1 MKFTYRFDL
10 PASAGE
16 AWDKMQDYAAVMKCL
31 PGVEEVSEK
40 EDGYGIQVATGI
52 GPIRLRMSGNVK
64 LEARAAERFLSCGVS
79 MSDARSGGVQ
89 GRFDLRLEDQD
100 DGGGAMALEADV
112 VVAGKLG
119 EFAQP
124 LLKRKADQ
132 IVRGFADNL
141 KAFLQD
147 QG

>member
-1 MKFTYRFDL
+1 MKFNYRFDL

-40 EDGYGIQVATGI
+40 EEGYGIRVATGI
-52 GPIRLRMSGNVK
+52 GPVRLRMNGNVK
-64 LEARAAERFLSCGVS
+64 LEANARERFLSCAVS

-89 GRFDLRLEDQD
+89 GRFDLRLEDE
-100 DGGGAMALEADV
+100 GEGGAMALEADV

-124 LLKRKADQ
+124 LMKRKADQ

-141 KAFLQD
+141 KEFLQSQD
-147 QG
+147 G